1 MACPVC
7 KAALEINK
15 VIPIYGRGCD
25 FDPRDACKEL
35 EPVPRRP
42 AGQRPI
48 HAQSQVREV
57 PSAGGVHAAADVTA
71 LFRIWTMPHSPI
83 VYAALRAGCMGA
95 GMSLKIA

>member
-42 AGQRPI
+42 AGQRPM
-48 HAQSQVREV
+48 HAQAQVQEV
-57 PSAGGVHAAADVTA
+57 PSANAGQGACSQCRDNIVPDVD
-71 LFRIWTMPHSPI
+71 
-83 VYAALRAGCMGA
+83 YAA
-95 GMSLKIA
+95 